1 MTGENDTEF
10 RQVTLADGKT
20 IGWIKT
26 AAMKETAVVTNESKK
41 LNIDTKYATVSADG
55 IYTLTAAVEPED
67 VKIHNIFTGTLP
79 ETLKFTS
86 KST

>member
-1 MTGENDTEF
+1 M
-10 RQVTLADGKT
+10 LADGKT
-20 IGWIKT
+20 IGWIRT
-26 AAMKETAVVTNESKK
+26 AAMKETAVITNESKK

-55 IYTLTAAVEPED
+55 IYTLTADLEPAD